1 MIRLNVEATVVR
13 FHALNPRPLTPAA
26 VRVEAIAG
34 AIRTAHGSVW
44 PAIVQFGISY
54 QTALRIRRGWRRGGI
69 VAAPISYH
77 SRGYVPDGQRP
88 GWGWEDEP
96 DSVPGS

>member
-54 QTALRIRRGWRRGGI
+54 QTALRIRRGWWPGGV
-69 VAAPISYH
+69 VALPIRSR
-77 SRGYVPDGQRP
+77 SRGYLPDGRRP
-88 GWGWEDEP
+88 G
-96 DSVPGS
+96 